1 MSVVWAGDL
10 LAELDRR
17 RPPGGCPVTSGE
29 RSLGR
34 RREEDRSDWT
44 EQDLLTTDEAV
55 PRLDQA
61 IAEVTRELE
70 AAGADG
76 GADDGAR
83 TELRRRLDAMHRA
96 REAMT
101 RPR

>member
-1 MSVVWAGDL
+1 MS
-10 LAELDRR
+10 
-17 RPPGGCPVTSGE
+17 SGE
-29 RSLGR
+29 RPLGR

-61 IAEVTRELE
+61 IAEVSRELE
-70 AAGADG
+70 TIEAGEGADE
-76 GADDGAR
+76 GAR
-83 TELRRRLDAMHRA
+83 AELRRRLDAMYRA
-96 REAMT
+96 RAAMT